1 VVADSTSVTV
11 EQTSSAGIVGAG
23 GQAVSCRLW
32 VLSPRSYSAAKSQ
45 ARRSRKA
52 IAKPHETTRTR
63 KSNPTGIALRVT
75 LSDQCSDGSL
85 AEREVAMEAAVEI
98 ELKQFVSLINKMT
111 GITNSF
117 DFNHCIDMF
126 ERLNSQNIRF
136 APEEIRAWLVK
147 EGELLDED
155 AEAVKEMAQ
164 KFRDGKRVN
173 RR

>member
-1 VVADSTSVTV
+1 
-11 EQTSSAGIVGAG
+11 
-23 GQAVSCRLW
+23 
-32 VLSPRSYSAAKSQ
+32 
-45 ARRSRKA
+45 
-52 IAKPHETTRTR
+52 
-63 KSNPTGIALRVT
+63 
-75 LSDQCSDGSL
+75 
-85 AEREVAMEAAVEI
+85 MEAAVEI